1 MLRVDLSNPLIC
13 RAFTVLDGIFRV
25 RRPSVR
31 ARVRIDVRVLLFSPL
46 PLSLSLFLE
55 RGIPDFHDVVFSFRN
70 RGYVENVECSREL
83 RERREKCGSI
93 RRSLVF
99 DSRRS
104 GERRK

>member
-31 ARVRIDVRVLLFSPL
+31 ARVRIDVRVLVFSP
-46 PLSLSLFLE
+46 LSLFLE